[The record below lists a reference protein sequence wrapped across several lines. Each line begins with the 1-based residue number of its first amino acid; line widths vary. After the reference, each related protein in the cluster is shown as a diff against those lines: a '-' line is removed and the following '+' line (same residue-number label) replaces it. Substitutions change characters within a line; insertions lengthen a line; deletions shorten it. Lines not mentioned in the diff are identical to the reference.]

1 MEDGFLRAVREYPNK
16 TALIT
21 SGGEFTY
28 KELSKYVF
36 SVVKLLRTNGIVKG
50 DCVGINIDKNEW
62 QISAVIATL
71 LLRATYVPIDVN
83 QPNVRKKK
91 IINSANIKILLSDTK
106 DEEMQRVCKNYN
118 LMELRPDEELPLD
131 YQTDREYDRDRKS
144 VV

>member
-1 MEDGFLRAVREYPNK
+1 M
-16 TALIT
+16 
-21 SGGEFTY
+21 
-28 KELSKYVF
+28 
-36 SVVKLLRTNGIVKG
+36 NGKF
-50 DCVGINIDKNEW
+50 
-62 QISAVIATL
+62 SAVIATL

-131 YQTDREYDRDRKS
+131 YQTDREYDRAAYIIFTSGTTGEPKGVIMSHRAAINTIYD
-144 VV
+144 VVSTHSIYRERCLFRTREFVI